1 VNLFYNQ
8 REERPRT
15 CWRLLFQLAIY
26 AGAVAFSRL
35 VAPGMWVALYRRV
48 VDPGAIENP
57 TSPTSLFLATQL
69 TLLVVALLSVWFAGR
84 LFDRRPILEF
94 GLHIDREWW
103 FDLSFGLF
111 LGAFLMVGIFLIEL
125 EAGWVVVTG
134 SFETIRKGAPFFAVI
149 LAPLAGWVF
158 LGIHEELV
166 FRGYQLTNIAEGLN
180 VPRLGAKG
188 AVTLAVVLS
197 SVLFGLFHVWN
208 PNASIISTI
217 NLAVWGG
224 LLLGLGYVLT
234 GRLALPMGLHIAWNI
249 LEGNIFGLPIS
260 GWGTLGATF
269 LSVKQGGP
277 TLFTGGAF
285 GPEAG
290 LLTIAASIVGS
301 LMIVLWV
308 HARSGRVSLRSSL
321 AEPPNTVKNQ

>member
-1 VNLFYNQ
+1 
-8 REERPRT
+8 
-15 CWRLLFQLAIY
+15 
-26 AGAVAFSRL
+26 
-35 VAPGMWVALYRRV
+35 M
-48 VDPGAIENP
+48 
-57 TSPTSLFLATQL
+57 
-69 TLLVVALLSVWFAGR
+69 
-84 LFDRRPILEF
+84 
-94 GLHIDREWW
+94 
-103 FDLSFGLF
+103 
-111 LGAFLMVGIFLIEL
+111 
-125 EAGWVVVTG
+125 VTG
-134 SFETIRKGAPFFAVI
+134 AFETITKGAPFFAVI

-260 GWGTLGATF
+260 GWGTLGATL
-269 LSVKQGGP
+269 LSVEQGGP
-277 TLFTGGAF
+277 TLFLGAPSVRRP
-285 GPEAG
+285 GYLP
-290 LLTIAASIVGS
+290 LLQA
-301 LMIVLWV
+301 L
-308 HARSGRVSLRSSL
+308 SG
-321 AEPPNTVKNQ
+321 A